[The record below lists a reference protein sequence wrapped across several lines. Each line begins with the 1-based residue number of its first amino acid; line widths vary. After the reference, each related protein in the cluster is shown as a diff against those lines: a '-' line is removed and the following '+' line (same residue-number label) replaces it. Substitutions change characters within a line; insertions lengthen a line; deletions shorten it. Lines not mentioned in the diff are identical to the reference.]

1 MVQYLYIP
9 LFPEIPIDL
18 SRFAISIAMESQETL
33 GSSADL
39 VFCQVP
45 VSVAG
50 PTSSASVFEHF
61 EDARVAADPEMTL
74 EIK

>member
-18 SRFAISIAMESQETL
+18 SQETL

-39 VFCQVP
+39 ELCQVP

-74 EIK
+74 GMK